1 MWQRANSKATTT
13 TKKKEVDVYKRG
25 KRGAWNDKTRNEGE
39 GWRKELS
46 PTHEPLVQKKKKKLS
61 VKLKTKCKEEKG
73 KARLY
78 SARIRLVQANIEKA

>member
-1 MWQRANSKATTT
+1 M
-13 TKKKEVDVYKRG
+13 
-25 KRGAWNDKTRNEGE
+25 RNEGE

-46 PTHEPLVQKKKKKLS
+46 PTHEPLIQKKKLS